1 MTLMRKKSSSVNE
14 RVFNQGPDKLRSP
27 ERRARLEVERVV
39 GLCLH
44 NASVKTL
51 LDVGTGTAL
60 FAEAFHK
67 AGVSVSGVDIN
78 TEMIVAAKKHLPAGD
93 FIVSPAEGLPF
104 GDGAFDAT
112 FFGVVFHE
120 VSDYAKALQ
129 EAYRVSRCF
138 TFILEWKYKQE
149 ESGPPLEHRLTEGFI
164 RDLSRSIGYRS
175 FTATPLGT
183 LVLYK
188 LFKQRKTD

>member
-1 MTLMRKKSSSVNE
+1 MND

-27 ERRARLEVERVV
+27 ERISRLELEKVV
-39 GLCLH
+39 PLCLQDGK
-44 NASVKTL
+44 VKTL

-60 FAEAFHK
+60 CAEAFHK

-78 TEMIVAAKKHLPAGD
+78 PEMIVAAKKHLPAGD

-120 VSDYAKALQ
+120 VSDYAKALH
-129 EAYRVSRCF
+129 EAYRVTRCC
-138 TFILEWKYKQE
+138 TFILEWQYKQE

-164 RDLSRSIGYRS
+164 RDLSQSTGYRG
-175 FTATPLGT
+175 FTAIPLGT
-183 LVLYK
+183 LVLYE
-188 LFKQRKTD
+188 LLKQRKTD